1 MNQRPLSV
9 RLYNIYH
16 KGGQYAVYRY
26 AEAHP
31 KEFEKRWTHC
41 EPCEDLTPTIKGDD
55 SCAVCGT
62 RR

>member
-1 MNQRPLSV
+1 MSRQSLSV
-9 RLYNIYH
+9 KLYDLYQ
-16 KGGQYAVYRY
+16 KGGQCAVYRY
-26 AEAHP
+26 AEAHTE
-31 KEFEKRWTHC
+31 EFEKKWTRC